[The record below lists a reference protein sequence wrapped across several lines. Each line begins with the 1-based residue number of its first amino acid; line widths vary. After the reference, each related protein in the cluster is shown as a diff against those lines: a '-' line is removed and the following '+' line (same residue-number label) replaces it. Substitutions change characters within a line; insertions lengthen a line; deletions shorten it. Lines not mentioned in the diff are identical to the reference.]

1 MSPPHATPSSIL
13 RARLTPWR
21 GRTAPLAILVVLAA
35 VTAPDPADSPTRA
48 PRTVVLGELVTR
60 ACEAVSGR
68 TATARLQPVAITT
81 SRGCERALANI
92 QADRGAFRRVSAQ
105 TVPDGT
111 VLGRQRIAANA
122 SIALDVVAYAS
133 TGLSVGGLL
142 CFPNDGAS
150 HSTVIHVPGGGGGVF
165 NAVAGDMVQTC
176 IDWAGL
182 HGRTAFVP
190 SLRGNDGGEGT
201 PELCLGEGSDVVAAA
216 VMLRSLAVTAA
227 APLGL
232 VGGSIGGCV
241 ALRAAPF
248 IPSLAAVVAF
258 VPPTSW
264 KHLIEYHRTSWAPR
278 TELDCAGTPVEWNL
292 GGPEF
297 ADQLESVI
305 CGHQGCSDAEFDAR
319 SPLPL
324 LAAQSAPTLIVSAE
338 FDNIVPL
345 DQQLLWSI
353 LRQSSGHPV
362 WVLPVDPCAPPGTP
376 PPVMD
381 AHILARRS
389 FHLIAGG
396 PVSSGLL
403 FLMAHLDA
411 AGSTP

>member
-1 MSPPHATPSSIL
+1 VTQTRGRRTLWRVRTALLAMLVLAAATAPNPDDAPTRVPRSEMLSEL
-13 RARLTPWR
+13 AARACAAVN
-21 GRTAPLAILVVLAA
+21 GRTAAA
-35 VTAPDPADSPTRA
+35 GLRA
-48 PRTVVLGELVTR
+48 
-60 ACEAVSGR
+60 
-68 TATARLQPVAITT
+68 VAITS
-81 SRGCERALANI
+81 SRDCEQTLATRRP
-92 QADRGAFRRVSAQ
+92 DRSPFRLVAQ
-105 TVPDGT
+105 SVPDGT

-122 SIALDVVAYAS
+122 TIALDVVAYAS

-142 CFPNDGAS
+142 CYPNDGAS
-150 HSTVIHVPGGGGGVF
+150 HSTVIHVPGGTGGAF
-165 NAVAGDMVQTC
+165 NGVAGDMVQTC
-176 IDWAGL
+176 IDWAAL
-182 HGRTAFVP
+182 HGRTAFIP
-190 SLRGNDGGEGT
+190 SLRGNDGGDGT
-201 PELCLGEGSDVVAAA
+201 PELCLGEGNDVVAAA
-216 VMLRSLAVTAA
+216 VMMRSLEVTGA

-248 IPSLAAVVAF
+248 IPSLAAVVAY

-297 ADQLESVI
+297 ADALESVI
-305 CGHQGCSDAEFDAR
+305 CGHQGCSDADFDAR
-319 SPLPL
+319 SPLPFL
-324 LAAQSAPTLIVSAE
+324 VAQTAPTLIVSAE

-353 LRQSSGHPV
+353 LRQSTGHPV
-362 WVLPVDPCAPPGTP
+362 WVFPVDPCDAPGTP

-381 AHILARRS
+381 AHILALRS
-389 FHLIAGG
+389 FHLMAGG

-411 AGSTP
+411 AGGSP